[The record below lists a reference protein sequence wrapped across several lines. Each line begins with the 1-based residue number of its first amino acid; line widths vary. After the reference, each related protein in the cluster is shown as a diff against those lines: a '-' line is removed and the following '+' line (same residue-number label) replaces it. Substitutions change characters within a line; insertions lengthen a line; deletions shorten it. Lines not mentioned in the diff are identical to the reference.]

1 MKKFILDSI
10 KLISGIILITIVII
24 LWFINI
30 ILTSIMS
37 IVTWIELKLSN
48 YMRNLLEEEDLR

>member
-24 LWFINI
+24 LWAINI
-30 ILTSIMS
+30 ILTSIIS
-37 IVTWIELKLSN
+37 IVTWIELKLSD
-48 YMRNLLEEEDLR
+48 YMRNMLEEEDLS